1 MCSSDLRCGGSGH
14 VRDTESSALQ
24 ILRIIQ
30 EEANKDNTAAVHAQ
44 VPVEVASF
52 LLNEKRTE
60 IAKIEIKQRISVL
73 LVPNKTL
80 ETPNYK
86 LERLKHDDPRLDR
99 IEASYKMA
107 EEFEDP
113 TAVTRRSQEPT
124 NKQTPVIKGVLPDA
138 PAPIVEPKPV
148 AAKPAAA
155 PAAALAHE
163 PASPGFFGW
172 IKKLFGGGE
181 PAPAAAAAPQAKPE
195 AKEDKRE
202 GRHGRNGRGRRNDRG
217 SERQERGERNP
228 ERSADRASGEG
239 RAERPARGERGQRP
253 ARDGQQE
260 RRQNDAVN
268 TTATS
273 AEVNGN
279 AAVAEAQPMRE
290 DARRERGEGRR
301 ERGEGRRERTPRG
314 ERPARDLAPLD
325 AANTGL
331 SETAPSTPETLDSAA
346 GEERRERRTRDRY
359 GRDRRGDRPGRESG
373 VAMAPEGDIV
383 IAPVAATPASTP
395 AERVAMPSIQSYTL
409 PVDSLVA
416 VAQAAQLEWVQ
427 SDSARVA
434 QIQAAIAA
442 EPKPIHVPRERP
454 PLVVLDEGPLILV
467 ETKKDLGQV
476 KMPFDA

>member
-1 MCSSDLRCGGSGH
+1 
-14 VRDTESSALQ
+14 
-24 ILRIIQ
+24 
-30 EEANKDNTAAVHAQ
+30 
-44 VPVEVASF
+44 
-52 LLNEKRTE
+52 
-60 IAKIEIKQRISVL
+60 
-73 LVPNKTL
+73 
-80 ETPNYK
+80 
-86 LERLKHDDPRLDR
+86 
-99 IEASYKMA
+99 
-107 EEFEDP
+107 
-113 TAVTRRSQEPT
+113 
-124 NKQTPVIKGVLPDA
+124 
-138 PAPIVEPKPV
+138 
-148 AAKPAAA
+148 
-155 PAAALAHE
+155 
-163 PASPGFFGW
+163 
-172 IKKLFGGGE
+172 
-181 PAPAAAAAPQAKPE
+181 
-195 AKEDKRE
+195 
-202 GRHGRNGRGRRNDRG
+202 
-217 SERQERGERNP
+217 
-228 ERSADRASGEG
+228 
-239 RAERPARGERGQRP
+239 
-253 ARDGQQE
+253 
-260 RRQNDAVN
+260 VN

-273 AEVNGN
+273 EQANGN

-314 ERPARDLAPLD
+314 ERPARDPAPLD
-325 AANTGL
+325 AVNTGL
-331 SETAPSTPETLDSAA
+331 SETAPPTPEALDSAA

-383 IAPVAATPASTP
+383 IAQAATTPASTP